1 MLFKLLLDEHQQ
13 EAYKQQ
19 QAGDPYGTKSKECDE
34 AAAKPGTEG
43 EQEDDTEI
51 MGSLIQGFFVMG
63 LAICTQGLHA
73 ASDVAD
79 AHGTGKGK
87 AVHLPEGLNLHGAG
101 KRNQSIGNQ
110 IELIRKKTDQK
121 QQQNFQNQ
129 NQLAPVNAFCL
140 LILLTNQLG
149 SSNSEGK
156 ENNRDEIVQRGAK
169 IACKNMLAEQNDIA
183 GLGVGEYLS
192 AGNISI
198 GILQTAGH
206 G

>member
-1 MLFKLLLDEHQQ
+1 MLFELLLNEHQQ

-19 QAGDPYGTKSKECDE
+19 QAGDPYGMQSPKCDE
-34 AAAKPGTEG
+34 AAAKPGTEC

-63 LAICTQGLHA
+63 LAICTQGFHA
-73 ASDVAD
+73 AAD
-79 AHGTGKGK
+79 ITDTHGAGKGK
-87 AVHLPEGLNLHGAG
+87 AVDLAEGLDLHGTG

-110 IELIRKKTDQK
+110 IELIRKETDQK

-129 NQLAPVNAFCL
+129 NQLTPVNAFCP

-149 SSNSEGK
+149 SSNSESK
-156 ENNRDEIVQRGAK
+156 ENNRDEIVQRGAE
-169 IACKNMLAEQNDIA
+169 IAGKNMLAEQNDIA

>member
-1 MLFKLLLDEHQQ
+1 MRFMISAQRFH
-13 EAYKQQ
+13 
-19 QAGDPYGTKSKECDE
+19 T
-34 AAAKPGTEG
+34 AADVT
-43 EQEDDTEI
+43 DT
-51 MGSLIQGFFVMG
+51 
-63 LAICTQGLHA
+63 
-73 ASDVAD
+73 
-79 AHGTGKGK
+79 HGAGKGK
-87 AVHLPEGLNLHGAG
+87 AVDLAECLYLHGAG
-101 KRNQSIGNQ
+101 KGNHGIGNQ
-110 IELIRKKTDQK
+110 IELIRKETDQK

-183 GLGVGEYLS
+183 GLSVGEYLPT
-192 AGNISI
+192 GNIGIS
-198 GILQTAGH
+198 ILQTAGH

>member
-1 MLFKLLLDEHQQ
+1 MRFMISAQRFH
-13 EAYKQQ
+13 
-19 QAGDPYGTKSKECDE
+19 T
-34 AAAKPGTEG
+34 
-43 EQEDDTEI
+43 
-51 MGSLIQGFFVMG
+51 
-63 LAICTQGLHA
+63 

-87 AVHLPEGLNLHGAG
+87 AVYLPEGLDLHGTG

-110 IELIRKKTDQK
+110 IELIRKETDQK

-129 NQLAPVNAFCL
+129 NQLTPVNAFCP

-149 SSNSEGK
+149 SSNSESK
-156 ENNRDEIVQRGAK
+156 ENNRDEIVQRGAE
-169 IACKNMLAEQNDIA
+169 IAGKNMLAEQNDIA
-183 GLGVGEYLS
+183 GLGVGEDLS
-192 AGNISI
+192 AGNIGV

>member
-1 MLFKLLLDEHQQ
+1 MRFMISAQRFH
-13 EAYKQQ
+13 
-19 QAGDPYGTKSKECDE
+19 T
-34 AAAKPGTEG
+34 
-43 EQEDDTEI
+43 
-51 MGSLIQGFFVMG
+51 
-63 LAICTQGLHA
+63 

-87 AVHLPEGLNLHGAG
+87 AVHLPEGLDLHGTG

-110 IELIRKKTDQK
+110 IELIRKETDQK

-129 NQLAPVNAFCL
+129 NQLTPVNAFCP

-149 SSNSEGK
+149 SSNSESK
-156 ENNRDEIVQRGAK
+156 ENNRDEIVQRGAE
-169 IACKNMLAEQNDIA
+169 IAGKNMLAEQNDIA